1 MKPSRTLIGLATLAM
16 LCGCGGGG
24 STATSSST
32 SSTSPSTSPSP
43 SQSQCQADGDSVQPN
58 VQPLIEISPTGAAR
72 PTTVTSQ
79 APLTCYT
86 TLSVAQGGSAIAT
99 FGTVTACLVSQTS
112 SGGGVGT
119 LVSRFPMHML
129 FSLVEGAV
137 TCVSQTAQG
146 LEAQVC
152 GQGTVHITTSSA
164 SWDATCAA
172 DGMFRIAVFRGSV
185 QVDFR
190 GGKAILHPL
199 SRLVFAPSVGPKV
212 YKGISFG
219 AAELSI
225 FDRLKP

>member
-24 STATSSST
+24 STSSTT
-32 SSTSPSTSPSP
+32 SSTSPSTTPSP
-43 SQSQCQADGDSVQPN
+43 SQSQCQAAGDSVQPN
-58 VQPLIEISPTGAAR
+58 VQPLIEISPTGAAS
-72 PTTVTSQ
+72 PTTVTTQ

-86 TLSVAQGGSAIAT
+86 TLSVAQGGSATAT

-112 SGGGVGT
+112 PGGVGT
-119 LVSRFPMHML
+119 LVSRFPMPML

-152 GQGTVHITTSSA
+152 GKGTVHITTSST

-172 DGMFRIAVFRGSV
+172 DGTFRIAVFRGSL
-185 QVDFR
+185 QVNFR
-190 GGKAILHPL
+190 GGMAILHPL
-199 SRLVFAPSVGPKV
+199 SRLVFAPSIGPKV
-212 YKGISFG
+212 YKDISFG

-225 FDRLKP
+225 FNRLKP